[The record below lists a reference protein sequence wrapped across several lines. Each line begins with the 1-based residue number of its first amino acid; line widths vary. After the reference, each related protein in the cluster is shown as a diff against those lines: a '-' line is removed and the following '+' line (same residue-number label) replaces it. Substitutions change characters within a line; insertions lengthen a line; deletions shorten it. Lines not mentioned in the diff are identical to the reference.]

1 MDNLESKI
9 EGKARNRRHGNNVW
23 AGLLI
28 LAIGATFLA
37 REMGA
42 MIPDWLFSWPMIVI
56 VVGLFIGISNRFRDF
71 GWLIVMAVG
80 FYFLI
85 DDIWVDFSFRRYVW
99 PLTIIIIGL
108 VVIMLPFQKRRQ
120 KRFKGLEGGSAQDP
134 GTSIEVDVT
143 VGEVSTEDVLDV
155 TAIFGG
161 VKKNIYSKNFKGGEI
176 VCIFGGT
183 EINLAHADFSGKE
196 VRIEAVQIFGGTKL
210 IVPANWDVRS
220 EAVAIFGG
228 VEDKRPQPSVG
239 TPEKTIIL
247 EGFAMFGGLEI
258 RSF

>member
-1 MDNLESKI
+1 MVNLETKF
-9 EGKARNRRHGNNVW
+9 EGKARTRKHGNNLW

-28 LAIGATFLA
+28 LAIGGVFLA

-42 MIPDWLFSWPMIVI
+42 MIPDWIFSWPMIVI

-108 VVIMLPFQKRRQ
+108 VVILLPFQRRRR
-120 KRFKGLEGGSAQDP
+120 KRFEGGEGSSVQVP
-134 GTSIEVDVT
+134 GTVETEVA
-143 VGEVSTEDVLDV
+143 GEISTEDVLDV

-183 EINLAHADFSGKE
+183 EINLAHADFPGKE

-228 VEDKRPQPSVG
+228 VEDKRPQPSVSV
-239 TPEKTIIL
+239 PEKTIIL

>member
-1 MDNLESKI
+1 MDNLENKI
-9 EGKARNRRHGNNVW
+9 ERRYRRKGNNVW

-28 LAIGATFLA
+28 LAIGSVFLA
-37 REMGA
+37 REMGVLLPA
-42 MIPDWLFSWPMIVI
+42 WLFSWPMIVI
-56 VVGLFIGISNRFRDF
+56 AAGLFIGISNRFRDF
-71 GWLIVMAVG
+71 GWLIMMAVG
-80 FYFLI
+80 LFFLADHI
-85 DDIWVDFSFRRYVW
+85 SVDFSFRRYVW

-108 VVIMLPFQKRRQ
+108 AVIMLPFQRRKL
-120 KRFKGLEGGSAQDP
+120 KRFGNWTSDPQNPEPVQGSTLEP
-134 GTSIEVDVT
+134 GT
-143 VGEVSTEDVLDV
+143 TEDVLDV
-155 TAIFGG
+155 AAIFAGI
-161 VKKNIYSKNFKGGEI
+161 KKNVYSKSFKGGEI

-183 EINLAHADFSGKE
+183 EINLTHADFPGKE

-228 VEDKRPQPSVG
+228 VEDKRPQPTVSQ
-239 TPEKTIIL
+239 PEKTIIL

>member
-1 MDNLESKI
+1 MDNLENKI
-9 EGKARNRRHGNNVW
+9 EGKVRNRKHGNNVW

-28 LAIGATFLA
+28 LAIGAAFLA

-120 KRFKGLEGGSAQDP
+120 KRFKGWEGSSAQDP
-134 GTSIEVDVT
+134 GTIEVDVT
-143 VGEVSTEDVLDV
+143 ADVDVSTEDILDV

-183 EINLAHADFSGKE
+183 EINLAHADFPGKE

>member
-1 MDNLESKI
+1 MDNLENKI
-9 EGKARNRRHGNNVW
+9 EGRARTRKQGNNLWV
-23 AGLLI
+23 GLLI
-28 LAIGATFLA
+28 LAIGAAFLA

-108 VVIMLPFQKRRQ
+108 VVIMLPFQKRRR
-120 KRFKGLEGGSAQDP
+120 KRFQGGEGSSAQDP
-134 GTSIEVDVT
+134 GTIEVDVT
-143 VGEVSTEDVLDV
+143 AGVDVSTEDVLDV

-183 EINLAHADFSGKE
+183 EINLAHADFPGKE

-210 IVPANWDVRS
+210 IVPANWDERS
-220 EAVAIFGG
+220 EAVENFGG
-228 VEDKRPQPSVG
+228 VEDKRHQPSVS